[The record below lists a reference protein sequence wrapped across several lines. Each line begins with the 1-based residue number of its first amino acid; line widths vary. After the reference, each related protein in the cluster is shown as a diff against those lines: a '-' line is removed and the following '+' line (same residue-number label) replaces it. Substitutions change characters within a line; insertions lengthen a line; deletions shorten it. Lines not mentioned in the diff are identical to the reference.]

1 MYVSL
6 NMYNINE
13 RSYPKSQY
21 QPRKNSV
28 SNFTKSLQANIY
40 MLKVNNRN
48 TRKRC
53 EIYSKSTI
61 KRPERRE

>member
-13 RSYPKSQY
+13 RSYTKSQY
-21 QPRKNSV
+21 QLWENSV
-28 SNFTKSLQANIY
+28 SNFTKSLPANIY
-40 MLKVNNRN
+40 LLKVNNRN
-48 TRKRC
+48 TRKKC

-61 KRPERRE
+61 KRPQRRE